1 MGTGLENMT
10 EVVLKV
16 GLRGVEGYL
25 KERLGWYCSEI
36 VEIWLR

>member
-25 KERLGWYCSEI
+25 KERKREQ
-36 VEIWLR
+36 LRERGKRDKE